1 MQTKE
6 AIKTYLLSRK
16 VGSKLAVFQY
26 LLKYPAYLSHS
37 YLIKNCHI
45 SENTLTLYLK
55 ELNQDL
61 QQKVAPTIRVISR
74 HGFTALDLSGLDSA
88 ECYYKLLGAYCKE
101 ATNYRIVTSLLNRK
115 VNSIIALSHE
125 TNFSVPYLYS
135 RMKEID
141 QFLALF
147 GLAISFTKSGERK
160 IVGTEIQIQYCLID
174 VYWRIFANTELP
186 FREKET
192 LNTFQ
197 LVHHYLDFHLADR
210 LTSGQLDKVALVLML
225 CTDNFP
231 FTSFE
236 TVKTDI
242 AKYPSNRIFLQ
253 PELDFLKSDL
263 DLCDEQR
270 IILNILL
277 RLTTAK
283 VGTDE
288 ENYRHYIIF
297 QENHSPFFDTAKDLV
312 DALMKQFDLAIPE
325 NKQVLAILNI
335 CRNRLFNT
343 YLHPAQPNMVL
354 PSVSMQQDDPT
365 FRLFMKRLR
374 KFYQKFDQENPLY
387 SADLEKENV
396 DWIMEDLFHLYDCYR
411 QIEPLRIGVNCTS
424 NYYVSDDIIGKIQ
437 QVFTDDLQLQ
447 KSQMAECDIVISDCP
462 LPDLAPEIKKI
473 YFIDGLANRDSLQLL
488 MERLAQEI
496 FALKNQLPTE
506 VTSKNRLKH

>member
-6 AIKTYLLSRK
+6 AIKTYLLSQK
-16 VGSKLAVFQY
+16 VGNKLAVFHY
-26 LLKYPAYLSHS
+26 LLNYPDYLNHS
-37 YLIKNCHI
+37 YLVKNCHI
-45 SENTLTLYLK
+45 SENTLILYLK

-61 QQKVAPTIRVISR
+61 QQKVAPTIRVTSR
-74 HGFTALDLSGLDSA
+74 HQFATLDLAGMDSA

-125 TNFSVPYLYS
+125 TNYSVPYLYS

-186 FREKET
+186 FREKDT

-197 LVHHYLDFHLADR
+197 FVDHYLDFHLADR

-236 TVKTDI
+236 AVKKDI
-242 AKYPSNRIFLQ
+242 AKYPSNRIFLH
-253 PELDFLKSDL
+253 PKLDFLKPDL

-277 RLTTAK
+277 RLTAAK

-288 ENYRHYIIF
+288 ENYQHYILF
-297 QENHSPFFDTAKDLV
+297 QENHSPFFDTAKALV
-312 DALMKQFDLAIPE
+312 AALIKEFDLAIPE

-343 YLHPAQPNMVL
+343 YLQPTQPNLVL
-354 PSVSMQQDDPT
+354 PSVSMQQDNPA
-365 FRLFMKRLR
+365 FSVFMKRLR
-374 KFYQKFDQENPLY
+374 KFYQVFNQENPQY
-387 SADLEKENV
+387 STDLEKENV
-396 DWIMEDLFHLYDCYR
+396 DWILEDLFHLYDCYR
-411 QIEPLRIGVNCTS
+411 QVEPLRIGVNCTS
-424 NYYVSDDIIGKIQ
+424 NYYVSDDIIGKIK
-437 QVFTDDLQLQ
+437 QVFTDNLQLQ
-447 KSQMAECDIVISDCP
+447 TSQMAKCDIVISDCP

-473 YFIDGLANRDSLQLL
+473 YFIDGLANRDSLPLL
-488 MERLAQEI
+488 MERLAHEI
-496 FALKNQLPTE
+496 FTLKNQLSTE
-506 VTSKNRLKH
+506 AT